1 MKNVVLSIAI
11 NRYINSLKLLLGARL
26 LLLARLRWWS
36 NTVNMMGK
44 PQGGGGALPHGPTPY
59 HFIYHFSRKDTP
71 SVYLPLTN
79 GTPFVYVPV
88 ITYVFE
94 IFK

>member
-44 PQGGGGALPHGPTPY
+44 PQGGGGGALPHGPTPY

-94 IFK
+94 IF